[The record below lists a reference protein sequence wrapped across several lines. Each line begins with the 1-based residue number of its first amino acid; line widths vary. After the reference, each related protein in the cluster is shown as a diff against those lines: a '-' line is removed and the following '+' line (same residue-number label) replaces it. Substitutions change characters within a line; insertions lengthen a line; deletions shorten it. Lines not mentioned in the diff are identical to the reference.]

1 MVGTQRVGGFGNR
14 ALVAD
19 LGEVVAGGQIYVN
32 YIGYA
37 GRDCRRQQGMGH
49 GSGVVAGEGESF
61 Y

>member
-1 MVGTQRVGGFGNR
+1 M
-14 ALVAD
+14 VAD
-19 LGEVVAGGQIYVN
+19 SEEMVAGGQIYVN